1 MLLRAALFWGV
12 LAGSAQADLAVIT
25 SQAAGRLT
33 FLQTADGR
41 LLREVDLPGQPAAIA
56 VSAAHVAVIAVG
68 SRTLHLLDPA
78 GREVARHVFSGA
90 PFALAFDGQSGDLLV
105 TDAIGAGAVH
115 RLSVPDLKPLGQMSA
130 AANPTG
136 VDSDAA
142 GWFVVAARDA
152 DLALIYPPGCRSCS
166 PRSVSVGHHPFGVTL
181 HEGRAYVSNVLS
193 DDLSVI
199 DLQSGTEIARIPTG
213 ARPYATTFSGGRGF
227 VSNQYDASLTV
238 FDAAGLKVIGEIET
252 ADYPEGLST
261 DSEGRVVVAAW
272 FSDLVQIFDPN
283 TLQMI
288 SESPV
293 AEGPRAF
300 GRFITLNPVP

>member
-1 MLLRAALFWGV
+1 MLLRAALIWGV
-12 LAGSAQADLAVIT
+12 LAGSAHADLAVIT

-199 DLQSGTEIARIPTG
+199 DLQKGTEIARIPTG

>member
-1 MLLRAALFWGV
+1 MLLRAALFWGA

-33 FLQTADGR
+33 FLQTADGS

-136 VDSDAA
+136 IDSDAV

-300 GRFITLNPVP
+300 GRFITLNPAP

>member
-136 VDSDAA
+136 IDSDAV

-166 PRSVSVGHHPFGVTL
+166 PRSVRVGHHPFGVTL

-272 FSDLVQIFDPN
+272 FSDMVQIFDPN

-300 GRFITLNPVP
+300 GRFITLNPAP